1 MMYTYNSKNL
11 FATGIRNRWLASG
24 FCLFVLACYSVQAAT
39 DQPAGANTFLTYCA
53 GCHGK
58 DGFAAYE
65 AAPSFSMGDRLQK
78 DDRELLQ
85 SVLNGKNNMPPWK
98 DMLPVQ
104 DLRNAI
110 AYIRLMHERHVKGEP
125 PRQDSSPKSYYM
137 FKPVGEQNMDWK
149 AKGDKK

>member
-1 MMYTYNSKNL
+1 MKNL
-11 FATGIRNRWLASG
+11 CATSITNSCLLPGICLFMLAS
-24 FCLFVLACYSVQAAT
+24 FNVQAAT
-39 DQPAGANTFLTYCA
+39 EQAAGANTFLTFCS

-65 AAPSFSMGDRLQK
+65 HAPSFSMGDRLQK

-85 SVLNGKNNMPPWK
+85 SVLNGKNEMPPWR
-98 DMLPVQ
+98 DMLSVE

-110 AYIRLMHERHVKGEP
+110 AYLRLMHQRHLKGEP
-125 PRQDSSPKSYYM
+125 PLQVEAPDKYYM

-149 AKGDKK
+149 AKPDKK